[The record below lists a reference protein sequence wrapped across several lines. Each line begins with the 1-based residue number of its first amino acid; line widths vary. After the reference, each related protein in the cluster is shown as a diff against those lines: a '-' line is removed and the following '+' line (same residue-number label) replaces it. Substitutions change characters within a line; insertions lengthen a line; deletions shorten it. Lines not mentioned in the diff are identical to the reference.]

1 MPCGISCSISAVFV
15 IAMVYM
21 NYSMLKSQIMNKYQ
35 NKLPE
40 NIRATY
46 REIVNERT
54 KIYYFGYF
62 LGFILSIIII
72 LYNTQMAKKKM
83 SSLGMVCLVVAISFS
98 VNYFYY
104 ILSPKSK
111 WMLNEIKTEEQTK
124 AWLEMYRSMQM
135 YYHTGL
141 VLGIIGV
148 GVFAFAFC

>member
-21 NYSMLKSQIMNKYQ
+21 NYSMLHSQIMQKYQ
-35 NKLPE
+35 AQLPE
-40 NIRATY
+40 NIRSTY
-46 REIVNERT
+46 REIVDERS

-62 LGFILSIIII
+62 LGFLLSILIV
-72 LYNTQMAKKKM
+72 LCNTQIGKNKM
-83 SSLGMVCLVVAISFS
+83 SNYGIVCLVVAISFS

-104 ILSPKSK
+104 ILSPKTK
-111 WMLNEIKTEEQTK
+111 WMLNEVKTEEQTK
-124 AWLEMYRSMQM
+124 AWLAMYRNMQI
-135 YYHTGL
+135 YYHSGL

>member
-15 IAMVYM
+15 IAMIYM
-21 NYSMLKSQIMNKYQ
+21 NYSMLHSQIMQKYQ
-35 NKLPE
+35 GQLPE

-46 REIVNERT
+46 REIVDERS

-62 LGFILSIIII
+62 LGFILSILIV
-72 LYNTQMAKKKM
+72 LYNTQIGKNKM
-83 SSLGMVCLVVAISFS
+83 STFGIICLVVAVSFS

-104 ILSPKSK
+104 ILSPKTK

-124 AWLEMYRSMQM
+124 AWLNMYRNMQM
-135 YYHTGL
+135 YYHSGL

>member
-15 IAMVYM
+15 IAMIYM
-21 NYSMLKSQIMNKYQ
+21 NYSMLHSQIMQKYQ
-35 NKLPE
+35 SQLPE

-46 REIVNERT
+46 REIVNERS

-62 LGFILSIIII
+62 LGFLLSILIV
-72 LYNTQMAKKKM
+72 LYNTQIGKNKM
-83 SSLGMVCLVVAISFS
+83 STSGIICLVVAISFS

-104 ILSPKSK
+104 ILSPKTK
-111 WMLNEIKTEEQTK
+111 WMLNEIKSEEQTK
-124 AWLEMYRSMQM
+124 AWLAMYRNMQM
-135 YYHTGL
+135 YYHSGL

>member
-1 MPCGISCSISAVFV
+1 MPCGITCSISSVF
-15 IAMVYM
+15 IIGMIYM
-21 NYSMLKSQIMNKYQ
+21 NYSMLTSQIMQKYQ
-35 NKLPE
+35 SQLPE

-46 REIVNERT
+46 KEIVNERT

-104 ILSPKSK
+104 ILSPKTK

-148 GVFAFAFC
+148 GMFAFAFC